1 MREAGVVDAIGG
13 PGTCRGFVTELVLR
27 CGRGDESA
35 LMTLLDLFHAPARAC
50 LARRVA
56 ADEVDDALVEA
67 FARVWRAAPS
77 FTPGRRRGAAAWVLD
92 RLLWSPYD
100 EEPSAA

>member
-1 MREAGVVDAIGG
+1 MDVVRG

-35 LMTLLDLFHAPARAC
+35 LMTLLDLFHAPARAK
-50 LARRVA
+50 LVPRVG
-56 ADEVDDALVEA
+56 ADHVDDVLVEA
-67 FARVWRAAPS
+67 FARLWREAPS

-92 RLLWSPYD
+92 RLLATPYD
-100 EEPSAA
+100 EEPFAA